1 MHKKIGETLVITQ
14 QEMTGSR
21 FLSTLSRAC
30 AQECTQVAENLQQAL
45 RMGLSAQ
52 PFVLSDSYWVC
63 VGLYVCECDC
73 VHLYVGMGELGSL
86 SLLFPPSVRHFVL
99 LNAWKVTY
107 K

>member
-1 MHKKIGETLVITQ
+1 
-14 QEMTGSR
+14 MTGSR
-21 FLSTLSRAC
+21 FLSTLSQAC
-30 AQECTQVAENLQQAL
+30 AQQCTQVAENLQQAL

-63 VGLYVCECDC
+63 VGLYVCVNVTACI
-73 VHLYVGMGELGSL
+73 YMGMRELGSL

-99 LNAWKVTY
+99 LNAWKVPY